1 MTKQVQTVMAW
12 SGVAFVVVFFAGF
25 LISGFF
31 PPVEPDDTPQQIA
44 DRYIQDQDRIR
55 AGMVIMMIACV
66 FLMPFAAIVSAQMA
80 RIEGRWTPLTFLNL
94 VAGAVGTVA
103 ALFPVILF
111 IGIAY
116 RPENRDPE
124 LLQALND
131 FVWVPFIINWPPA
144 FVMALCIAT
153 VIFADRRAT
162 PVFPRWIAYFML
174 WTAIAFLPATALP
187 FFYDGL
193 FAWNGLLTFWM
204 AAVFFGSFY
213 LVMSY
218 ACLRAIKAQF
228 APGSAEAE
236 AQIPDMLPA

>member
-1 MTKQVQTVMAW
+1 MTKHVQTVMAW
-12 SGVAFVVVFFAGF
+12 SGVCFVVVFFAGF
-25 LISGFF
+25 IVSGFF
-31 PPVEPDDTPQQIA
+31 PPVQPDDTAQQIA
-44 DRYIQDQDRIR
+44 DRYINDQDRIR
-55 AGMVIMMIACV
+55 AGMVIMMIGCL
-66 FLMPFAAIVSAQMA
+66 FLMPFAAVVSGQMA
-80 RIEGRWTPLTFLNL
+80 RIEGKWTPLSYLNL

-103 ALFPVILF
+103 ALLPVILF

-144 FVMALCIAT
+144 FVEALCIAA
-153 VIFADRRAT
+153 VIFSDKREN
-162 PVFPRWIAYFML
+162 PIFPRWIAYFMM
-174 WTAIAFLPATALP
+174 WAAIAFLPASALP
-187 FFYDGL
+187 FFYDGP

-218 ACLRAIKAQF
+218 ACIRAIKVQF
-228 APGSAEAE
+228 ASGVDADAHVEDL
-236 AQIPDMLPA
+236 QPA

>member
-1 MTKQVQTVMAW
+1 MNKTVQTVMAW

-25 LISGFF
+25 IVSGFF
-31 PPVEPDDTPQQIA
+31 PPVQPDDTAQQIA
-44 DRYIQDQDRIR
+44 DRYINDQDRIR
-55 AGMVIMMIACV
+55 AGMVIMMVACV

-80 RIEGRWTPLTFLNL
+80 RIEGRWTPLSFLNL

-144 FVMALCIAT
+144 FVEALCIAA
-153 VIFADRRAT
+153 VIFSDRREK
-162 PVFPRWIAYFML
+162 PIFPRWIAYFML
-174 WTAIAFLPATALP
+174 WTAIAFLPASFLP

-204 AAVFFGSFY
+204 AAVFFGNFY
-213 LVMSY
+213 LVMSW
-218 ACLRAIKAQF
+218 ACLRALKEQYASGN
-228 APGSAEAE
+228 ADADSE
-236 AQIPDMLPA
+236 IPDLQTA